1 MIFYFLPRF
10 MSYVDENQDI
20 LTRLGWASDPLL
32 LWEKDFGQKLK
43 PGELCA
49 KRGNRAAV
57 TSVEEVSASQ
67 FLSLFS
73 GSLITASNLMYYMI
87 LQRNIL

>member
-1 MIFYFLPRF
+1 M
-10 MSYVDENQDI
+10 
-20 LTRLGWASDPLL
+20 GWASDPLL

-57 TSVEEVSASQ
+57 TSVEEVPTGE
-67 FLSLFS
+67 FLAWFS
-73 GSLITASNLMYYMI
+73 GSLNKAINSIKSVA
-87 LQRNIL
+87 